1 MQKNTDQS
9 TSPFL
14 EHVMSKWKGITCIQ
28 CVITDQVIMVMFL
41 LLLRQDAEV
50 CKFVVDSQAQW
61 CHLCQRFLV
70 RLQGHQNA
78 MDKTTIKLVTL
89 STTKA
94 EYVTNTHATKELIW
108 FQCLIMLSLPHLIS
122 LWIF

>member
-1 MQKNTDQS
+1 
-9 TSPFL
+9 
-14 EHVMSKWKGITCIQ
+14 
-28 CVITDQVIMVMFL
+28 MVMFP

-61 CHLCQRFLV
+61 CHLRQRFPV
-70 RLQGHQNA
+70 RLQDRQNA

-94 EYVTNTHATKELIW
+94 EYAPPLMPPMNLSGFSVLLVKYFGHSNTPLFFTQITNLPLHWLICKGNSMPAQNILT
-108 FQCLIMLSLPHLIS
+108 FGGT
-122 LWIF
+122 